1 MVHRRTLFSRMDK
14 RLVVALIAVAA
25 VVYACGPRTH
35 AATTTR
41 SHESKTLTAGST
53 VTSKLDVTTAPIVT
67 FLLEVT
73 NKTGK
78 RIELNFA
85 SGKTHD
91 FAVLDAAGREIWRWS
106 RDRMFTQTLRNAPL
120 SRDASVTFS
129 EEWAAA
135 SPGTYTVVASALSE
149 NHPIEERTTFTVR

>member
-35 AATTTR
+35 AAATPR
-41 SHESKTLTAGST
+41 SHESKTLAAGST
-53 VTSKLDVTTAPIVT
+53 VTSKLDVTTAPTVT

>member
-14 RLVVALIAVAA
+14 RLVVALMAVAA
-25 VVYACGPRTH
+25 VVYACGPRSH
-35 AATTTR
+35 AATPSR
-41 SHESKTLTAGST
+41 ARDNKTLAAGSP
-53 VTSKLDVTTAPIVT
+53 VAGKLDVTTAPTVT

-78 RIELNFA
+78 LIELNFP

-91 FAVLDAAGREIWRWS
+91 FAVLDAAGREVWRWS

-129 EEWAAA
+129 EEWTAAQ
-135 SPGTYTVVASALSE
+135 PGTYTVVASALAE
-149 NHPIEERTTFTVR
+149 NHPVEERTTFTVR

>member
-1 MVHRRTLFSRMDK
+1 MVHRRTLFSMDK

-35 AATTTR
+35 AATPSR
-41 SHESKTLTAGST
+41 AHESRAVAAGAS
-53 VTSKLDVTTAPIVT
+53 VSSKLDVTTAPTVT

-78 RIELNFA
+78 RIELTFPN
-85 SGKTHD
+85 GKTHE
-91 FAVLDAAGREIWRWS
+91 FVVFNGEGREVWRWS

-120 SRDASVTFS
+120 SRDASVTFA
-129 EEWAAA
+129 EEWTSAV
-135 SPGTYTVVASALSE
+135 PGTYMVVASALSE
-149 NHPIEERTTFTVR
+149 NHPVEERTSFVVR